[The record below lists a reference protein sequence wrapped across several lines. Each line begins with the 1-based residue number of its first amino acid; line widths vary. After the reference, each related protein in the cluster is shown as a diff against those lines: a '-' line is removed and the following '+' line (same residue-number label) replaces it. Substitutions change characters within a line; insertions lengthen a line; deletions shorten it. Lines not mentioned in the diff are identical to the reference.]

1 MTVDININCFSYL
14 NTEWQI
20 RAFLLRNV
28 KIFKNKTIILIYLLD
43 LRLILAARAL
53 LEHLAYFSA
62 TSCLSAFSFIIVP
75 VEYPEWVENI
85 YLDQNPQ
92 YRNTLLP
99 DHGQMDL
106 LTLSPHSAQKQKQSQ
121 KISMPCAFDILV
133 PNFN

>member
-28 KIFKNKTIILIYLLD
+28 KMFKNKTIILNAIYLLD

-75 VEYPEWVENI
+75 VEYPE
-85 YLDQNPQ
+85 
-92 YRNTLLP
+92 
-99 DHGQMDL
+99 
-106 LTLSPHSAQKQKQSQ
+106 
-121 KISMPCAFDILV
+121 
-133 PNFN
+133 